1 MNSNISEK
9 TIYHWEK
16 NQRSL
21 QQKGTSKYN
30 SLEELYVLYEESF
43 LKAEIQLTSSTA
55 ANGKSKHA

>member
-30 SLEELYVLYEESF
+30 SLEELYILYKEFF

>member
-1 MNSNISEK
+1 MNRNISEK

-16 NQRSL
+16 NGRNL

-30 SLEELYVLYEESF
+30 SLEELYILYKEF
-43 LKAEIQLTSSTA
+43 FFKTEIQLTSSTA